1 MGRFQVV
8 SKMEATTL
16 NRIAFLFLQPAL
28 IFPLVNGVDLTAFQF
43 DGIALY
49 GLAQLVVFGA
59 AVLVCLYVFK
69 CTLIES
75 WLLAMTTVFVN
86 SLLYIWPISLLM
98 YGVDGNLPI
107 KAIVVWDATFTF
119 AFFIITTDLLVNRGQ
134 SAGKSLMRLAKNPV
148 LVAIALG
155 MCTNAHDELS
165 QTAKQFASVGPVLAL
180 DCDVSSEQSVA
191 TAFSTIESTWGRI
204 DALVNNAGVAVF
216 KPILDTTYKEWR
228 YVLDANLDGIFLCS
242 QAGGQI
248 MKRQGS
254 GSIVNIA
261 SISGLRASTLRV
273 AYGTS
278 KAAVVHLTKQ
288 YAVEL
293 GAIGIRVNAV
303 APGPVETEMA
313 KLVHTPAIRKDYKDA
328 IPLERYGSCEEIA
341 NAVGF
346 LCSPAASYING
357 QVLAVDGGFDA
368 SGVGLPTLRTVS

>member
-1 MGRFQVV
+1 MFQVLTHDILPIFSMMALGFMMGRFQVV

-59 AVLVCLYVFK
+59 SVLVCLYVFK

-155 MCTNAHDELS
+155 MCTNALGLKTPEPVLTAFKFAGAGAAPLTLFALGVFLS
-165 QTAKQFASVGPVLAL
+165 AHGVVPTAKI
-180 DCDVSSEQSVA
+180 
-191 TAFSTIESTWGRI
+191 TAFTAIKLFVFPLVVAAFLYIGERP
-204 DALVNNAGVAVF
+204 DAWNDMLLLNA
-216 KPILDTTYKEWR
+216 
-228 YVLDANLDGIFLCS
+228 
-242 QAGGQI
+242 AGP
-248 MKRQGS
+248 
-254 GSIVNIA
+254 A
-261 SISGLRASTLRV
+261 
-273 AYGTS
+273 
-278 KAAVVHLTKQ
+278 
-288 YAVEL
+288 
-293 GAIGIRVNAV
+293 GA
-303 APGPVETEMA
+303 MA
-313 KLVHTPAIRKDYKDA
+313 FA
-328 IPLERYGSCEEIA
+328 
-341 NAVGF
+341 
-346 LCSPAASYING
+346 
-357 QVLAVDGGFDA
+357 LAVLH
-368 SGVGLPTLRTVS
+368 GVRTDTIAPVIIWTSLLTLFSLAWLA